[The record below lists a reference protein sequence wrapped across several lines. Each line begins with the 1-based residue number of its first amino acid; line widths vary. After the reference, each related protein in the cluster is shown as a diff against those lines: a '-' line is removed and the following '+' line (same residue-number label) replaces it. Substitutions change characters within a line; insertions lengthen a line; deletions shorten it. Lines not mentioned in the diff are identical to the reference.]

1 MTTDSATTPP
11 RSRSPSPANHFDAPL
26 AAAYSRV
33 APPSA
38 GYTSFF
44 PQTPYSPTDSLSAS
58 SAFTETSPPTPF
70 SPFEVSFRAAHEKMA
85 FADVYNQPT
94 GQPAFG
100 IQIATPSN
108 PAYGSP
114 QVETNDPSFF
124 VPASPTRKPRHHLTH
139 RATSSL
145 GNPGLGFALP
155 EGFAPGMPVDPAYE
169 NAVGHLSNCHIGPGH
184 SYDAGH
190 QEEEVTYSWGM

>member
-1 MTTDSATTPP
+1 MTTDTATTPP

-38 GYTSFF
+38 GYTSYF

-70 SPFEVSFRAAHEKMA
+70 TPFEPSFRAAHDKMA
-85 FADVYNQPT
+85 HAAGF
-94 GQPAFG
+94 PAQYSHFG
-100 IQIATPSN
+100 IQIATPSH
-108 PAYGSP
+108 PAYDSP
-114 QVETNDPSFF
+114 QDDRSFYIPS
-124 VPASPTRKPRHHLTH
+124 SPTRKPRHHLTH
-139 RATSSL
+139 RATQSP

-155 EGFAPGMPVDPAYE
+155 DGFAPGMPVDPAYE
-169 NAVGHLSNCHIGPGH
+169 STVGHLSNCQIGAGH

>member
-1 MTTDSATTPP
+1 MTDPASTPP

-26 AAAYSRV
+26 AAAYSRA

-38 GYTSFF
+38 GYTSYF
-44 PQTPYSPTDSLSAS
+44 PQTPYSPTDSLSAG

-70 SPFEVSFRAAHEKMA
+70 SPFEASFRAAHDKLA
-85 FADVYNQPT
+85 HADVHNQAPA
-94 GQPAFG
+94 QSAFG
-100 IQIATPSN
+100 IQIATPSH

-114 QVETNDPSFF
+114 QDDRSFY
-124 VPASPTRKPRHHLTH
+124 VPPSPTRKPRHHLTH
-139 RATSSL
+139 RATQSL

-169 NAVGHLSNCHIGPGH
+169 NAVGHLSNCQIGAGH